1 MNNLKLQSNT
11 EINEILNNKSND
23 NINDENKD
31 FNE

>member
-1 MNNLKLQSNT
+1 MNNLKFQSKT

>member
-1 MNNLKLQSNT
+1 MNNLKLQSKT

>member
-1 MNNLKLQSNT
+1 MNNLKFQSKT
-11 EINEILNNKSND
+11 EINEILNNQSND

>member
-1 MNNLKLQSNT
+1 MNNLKFQSNT